1 MVGYNGVMKDRE
13 EKTEGK
19 KRSKKSGLG
28 LALWLLAALGLLIL
42 FLVYQDKII
51 TNLKDADFFHR
62 IFGKTPT
69 FVEQHEEKPQVNT
82 EKNDVPPVA
91 IDVTADDKTPVSG
104 DKTGVVAKND
114 AADTIKEKTV
124 DDTSKGA
131 SGSDASTA
139 KNTGST
145 GKSESAK
152 SSTEKNGAKPIP
164 STPTTIPAEMNL
176 KLCFM
181 EIDSDGSV
189 NRHEVTRKMK
199 KSARPLADAVNALIA
214 GPTAEEEKA
223 GCRSLIPADSKLLGA
238 TVKDGVATLNFSG
251 EFEFNQYGVEGTL
264 GQLQQIVFTATAFP
278 TVESVQFLVDGEKK
292 DYLGSEG
299 VWIGTP
305 LNRNTYK

>member
-1 MVGYNGVMKDRE
+1 MKDRE
-13 EKTEGK
+13 ENTEGK

-28 LALWLLAALGLLIL
+28 LALWLLAALGLFIL

-51 TNLKDADFFHR
+51 TNLKDTDFFHR

-69 FVEQHEEKPQVNT
+69 FVEQHEEKPQADA

-91 IDVTADDKTPVSG
+91 IDVTTDNKTPASG

-114 AADTIKEKTV
+114 AADTIKETPVV
-124 DDTSKGA
+124 DDAAKGA
-131 SGSDASTA
+131 STPNDSAT

-145 GKSESAK
+145 TIPDSTK
-152 SSTEKNGAKPIP
+152 SSNPIDGTKTSP
-164 STPTTIPAEMNL
+164 STPTAIPAEMNL
-176 KLCFM
+176 KLFFM
-181 EIDSDGSV
+181 VIDSDGSV

-238 TVKDGVATLNFSG
+238 TVKDGVATLNFSS
-251 EFEFNQYGVEGTL
+251 EFEFNKVGVEGML
-264 GQLQQIVFTATAFP
+264 DQLQQIVFTATAFP